1 MIDIQQLT
9 SLISAFRVETEKES
23 ISPETVGSIL
33 QAIADLLATATSETE
48 YNIIRFWKE
57 TLQQYRFL
65 YDIQQR
71 NVDDHSNVILQL
83 MARSMVDGATSSLTL
98 AIGPA
103 TRTRAGVLTAEDYIR
118 IQGIGE
124 TNDELTDTVLEMQDI
139 IDQHTARL
147 NAIGAAGNVL
157 QFFAEGNSDANKV
170 VFSASRYNLF
180 NGAGTMATAALVING
195 ATDQKAGAMTAAH
208 VISLTAAKT
217 DITALKA
224 AMQKVQGSGALVD
237 DIRQHYTAAD
247 RLGFEIIGYNVA
259 TGEQNIVLKRIFLTG
274 ADTQNAGLMTSA
286 MVTQLN
292 QLRQA
297 VFGSGGSTAQS
308 RSFYGLGIE
317 INKGT
322 GALHLR
328 GAEELIAKGYTP
340 YLFRYTRK
348 RNRVNISGEKS
359 HGPVRKGWN
368 VLGKA
373 DTVTIGNDET
383 VLIDAKVI
391 HRGYEDDQRYRHEA
405 RYFVKEGRDQSG
417 NFMASYGKIRIT
429 IAERQ
434 GKVLVPRKVRLLYG
448 IAFSSAKPDNRKL
461 LDKASLVTPIIQ
473 FHVSTRINNGSYT
486 WIFER

>member
-157 QFFAEGNSDANKV
+157 QLFAEGNSDANKV

-195 ATDQKAGAMTAAH
+195 ATD
-208 VISLTAAKT
+208 L
-217 DITALKA
+217 
-224 AMQKVQGSGALVD
+224 
-237 DIRQHYTAAD
+237 RYNAD
-247 RLGFEIIGYNVA
+247 EW
-259 TGEQNIVLKRIFLTG
+259 E
-274 ADTQNAGLMTSA
+274 
-286 MVTQLN
+286 
-292 QLRQA
+292 
-297 VFGSGGSTAQS
+297 
-308 RSFYGLGIE
+308 
-317 INKGT
+317 
-322 GALHLR
+322 
-328 GAEELIAKGYTP
+328 
-340 YLFRYTRK
+340 
-348 RNRVNISGEKS
+348 
-359 HGPVRKGWN
+359 
-368 VLGKA
+368 
-373 DTVTIGNDET
+373 
-383 VLIDAKVI
+383 
-391 HRGYEDDQRYRHEA
+391 
-405 RYFVKEGRDQSG
+405 
-417 NFMASYGKIRIT
+417 
-429 IAERQ
+429 
-434 GKVLVPRKVRLLYG
+434 
-448 IAFSSAKPDNRKL
+448 
-461 LDKASLVTPIIQ
+461 
-473 FHVSTRINNGSYT
+473 
-486 WIFER
+486 

>member
-1 MIDIQQLT
+1 MASDFQQ
-9 SLISAFRVETEKES
+9 F
-23 ISPETVGSIL
+23 
-33 QAIADLLATATSETE
+33 
-48 YNIIRFWKE
+48 
-57 TLQQYRFL
+57 RFL

-83 MARSMVDGATSSLTL
+83 MARSMLDGATSSLTL

-139 IDQHTARL
+139 IDQHTASL
-147 NAIGAAGNVL
+147 NAIRNAGFVL
-157 QFFAEGNSDANKV
+157 QFFQAGSADASRV
-170 VFSASRYNLF
+170 SFMASRYNLSTG
-180 NGAGTMATAALVING
+180 GAVMTPNALVIEA
-195 ATDQKAGAMTAAH
+195 ATDQRAGVMTVTH
-208 VISLTAAKT
+208 VSQLNTART

-259 TGEQNIVLKRIFLTG
+259 TGEQNVVLKRLFLTG
-274 ADTQNAGLMTSA
+274 ADTQNAGLMTST

-308 RSFYGLGIE
+308 TTFFNIGIE

-348 RNRVNISGEKS
+348 RNRVNISGNKS

-461 LDKASLVTPIIQ
+461 LDKTTLVTPIVT